1 VTTTATPTTPADSD
15 AAWAQHCAEIARKGQ
30 EHWDGLSEEGRQR
43 LLAERNPSDA
53 LSDIGC
59 AAQSYGRRVSRG

>member
-1 VTTTATPTTPADSD
+1 MTTPTPTDSD

-30 EHWDGLSEEGRQR
+30 EHWEGLSDSGRQR
-43 LLAERNPSDA
+43 LLAEMNPSDA

-59 AAQSYGRRVSRG
+59 AAWSYGRRVTR